1 MPTPTT
7 QVRFGHA
14 PTSGFTRLPS
24 VGGPG
29 GGLPPGPGRNAA
41 LDHHGLSPGMS
52 PAMGGGASNMEMSRA
67 MAARSASGL
76 TPSLTPGLSGS
87 LSGLGVRRAEP
98 CVVAACA
105 ECEIA
110 ARFRCG
116 ASCDAGRHH
125 FGARGRCQFAISNTN
140 TDPTPAFWL
149 HSHLADADCTTVT
162 CRHRSRYI
170 LHNVRSDALHP
181 RHR

>member
-1 MPTPTT
+1 MHVLLAKALVPCVNGSILGA

-41 LDHHGLSPGMS
+41 LDHGLSPGMS

-67 MAARSASGL
+67 MAARSTSGL

-87 LSGLGVRRAEP
+87 LSGLGARQVSDVRFWLTIGTW
-98 CVVAACA
+98 AAA
-105 ECEIA
+105 GE
-110 ARFRCG
+110 FRCG
-116 ASCDAGRHH
+116 GYPTHAARSMPRLWTLRPSC
-125 FGARGRCQFAISNTN
+125 ARTWVYYSWSLILSLTTN
-140 TDPTPAFWL
+140 LVAE
-149 HSHLADADCTTVT
+149 
-162 CRHRSRYI
+162 
-170 LHNVRSDALHP
+170 
-181 RHR
+181 